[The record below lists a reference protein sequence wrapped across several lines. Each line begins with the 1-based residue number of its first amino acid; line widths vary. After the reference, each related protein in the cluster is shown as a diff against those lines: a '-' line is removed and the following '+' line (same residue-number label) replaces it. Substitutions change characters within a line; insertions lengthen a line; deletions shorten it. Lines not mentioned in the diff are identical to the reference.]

1 MSTTGKISVRIEG
14 SRNNGDPDF
23 GGALTVEH
31 AVELR
36 FKDGDSGGS
45 GQIDRI
51 FQGEPSSF
59 EIPAG
64 SFLDID
70 LQALATKPDAT
81 LSAQSIR
88 AFLIQAD
95 SDNTVA
101 ISVRPGASDPW
112 QGWFLNA
119 TSEFALGPGDF
130 VAVGGAV
137 GFPVSPTD
145 KVLRLVNVGA
155 SIQRARIVL
164 LAAT

>member
-1 MSTTGKISVRIEG
+1 MSTSGKISVRIEG

-36 FKDGDSGGS
+36 FKDGDATTA

-51 FQGEPSSF
+51 FQGEPDSF
-59 EIPAG
+59 EIPAS

-81 LSAQSIR
+81 LGAESVR

-95 SDNTVA
+95 PDNTTA

-112 QGWFLNA
+112 LGWFLNA
-119 TSEFALGPGDF
+119 TSEIGLGPGGF
-130 VAVGGAV
+130 VAVGGSA
-137 GFPVSPTD
+137 GFPVSPTE
-145 KVLRLVNVGA
+145 KTLRLVNPSLA
-155 SIQRARIVL
+155 IQRARVVL